1 MKMIPTTLAILA
13 TLLGATFQPVLAEA
27 KTKIEVDL
35 NFPFPFP
42 FPGGPGFPDRGDS
55 RPNRPGELVYERIQQ
70 QYRGETVLPLRQI
83 LNLGPQY
90 RGQSIRAVILDAATA
105 GGRGE
110 ATVLVNGQAVSGTQI
125 VGRNMDRYRFQLPQ
139 FADELG
145 HEIQQLQIVLRGHFF
160 VEGVGVRMERGN
172 GGFPGRPM
180 RETIHINREFR
191 GAEQIRLADYVNMA
205 QYRGMRLV
213 NVELT
218 ASTRFGRGDATF
230 CNSLGCDTAQD
241 VDTVI
246 RTYSF
251 RTGSDTVDRDAQSWA
266 MNLRGNFYV
275 QSIQLEFAR

>member
-13 TLLGATFQPVLAEA
+13 ALFSATSLPHAAEA
-27 KTKIEVDL
+27 KTKIELDL
-35 NFPFPFP
+35 NLPFP
-42 FPGGPGFPDRGDS
+42 FPGGPGFPGRGDFEPS
-55 RPNRPGELVYERIQQ
+55 RPGELVYEPIQQ
-70 QYRGETVLPLRQI
+70 QLRGENILPLRQI

-110 ATVLVNGQAVSGTQI
+110 ATVLVNGRAVSGTQI
-125 VGRNMDRYRFQLPQ
+125 VGRNMDRYRFQLPE

-145 HEIQQLQIVLRGHFF
+145 HEIQQLQILLRGHFF
-160 VEGVGVRMERGN
+160 VEGVGVRLERDH
-172 GGFPGRPM
+172 GFPGRPL

-191 GAEQIRLADYVNMA
+191 GAEEIRLADYVNMA

-230 CNSLGCDTAQD
+230 CSSLGCDTAQD

-251 RTGSDTVDRDAQSWA
+251 RTRGDTVDRDARDWT
-266 MNLRGNFYV
+266 MHLRGNFYV

>member
-13 TLLGATFQPVLAEA
+13 TLLGATFQPALAEA

-42 FPGGPGFPDRGDS
+42 GGPGFPGRGDFE
-55 RPNRPGELVYERIQQ
+55 PNRPGELVYERIQQ

-90 RGQSIRAVILDAATA
+90 RGQSIKAVILEAATA

-110 ATVLVNGQAVSGTQI
+110 ATVLVNGRAVSRTQI
-125 VGRNMDRYRFQLPQ
+125 VGRNMDRYRFQLPE

-145 HEIQQLQIVLRGHFF
+145 SEIQQLQIVLRGHFF
-160 VEGVGVRMERGN
+160 VEGVGVRLERGN
-172 GGFPGRPM
+172 GGLPGRPV
-180 RETIHINREFR
+180 RETIRINREFR
-191 GAEQIRLADYVNMA
+191 GAEEIRLADYVNMA

-213 NVELT
+213 KVELT

-251 RTGSDTVDRDAQSWA
+251 RTRGDTVDRDARDWT
-266 MNLRGNFYV
+266 MHLRGNFYV